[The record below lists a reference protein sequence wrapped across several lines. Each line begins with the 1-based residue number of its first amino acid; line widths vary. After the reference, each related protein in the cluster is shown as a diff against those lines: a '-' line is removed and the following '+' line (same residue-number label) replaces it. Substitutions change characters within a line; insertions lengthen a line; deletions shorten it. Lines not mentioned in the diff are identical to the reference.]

1 MDPNTD
7 NTELIEIISESSLSS
22 IPWDPEVGEETRKV
36 IENAPPQ
43 SQQSIQDQAIE
54 TLSRCVPPDH
64 DSGKRTG
71 IVVGHI
77 QSGKTLSYTTVAALA
92 HDNGYRLV
100 IVLAGMTTELLNQTY
115 RRLSDDLST
124 GPLHGNWQIFN
135 TADKLPRNAE
145 MNISNTLQEWEESGF
160 HSSESVL
167 ITVMK
172 NTHHLSEVT
181 DLLSSLDLEGVPT
194 LVIDDEAD
202 QASLNT
208 KARSEE
214 EEQSSIHSSILNI
227 RSYLPHHT
235 FLQYTATP
243 QAPLLISLI
252 DQLSPDFANILT
264 PGNEYVGGHKFFS
277 EYRDQLVRTIP
288 EDETPGDLNARMAPP
303 DSLIAALRNFFVG
316 ATASYINED
325 PETPQNRSM
334 MIHPDRLTDTHE
346 IYLEWVSM
354 ITEHWRNVL
363 KGDHGEKDREELIEE
378 LHEEYN
384 ELRNKGAK
392 VEGFNV
398 NEKIPNFEEIVD
410 QLPRV
415 LVRTNIQPINQDSD
429 GVEWNRSFAHV
440 LVGGQKL
447 GRGFTVE
454 GLTVAYMPRGRGVGN
469 ADTIQQRA
477 RWFGYKQNYL
487 GFCRVFLT
495 ADMAHA
501 YRSYVEHEESMRR
514 ELKKHIDT
522 GKPLTEW
529 RRRFLL
535 HRSLRA
541 TRRNVLAEDYQHG
554 EFSDSWFRPHFPIS
568 QPASKNL
575 RVVQSACENYEFHE
589 DSGHEDRTPTQI
601 HEVAENIPLNEVFDH
616 LLSEFRYSSPRDTSH
631 YLGLLLQLRE
641 YIDDASDDPNC
652 TIYKMSGGSTRDR
665 SMNRGGRI
673 KNLFQGAAPGKHGEI
688 YPGDLAIR
696 RDHQV
701 TIQIHNLNLYYGSVQ
716 GEPNATEIPVLAVW
730 VPRSASRG
738 FVTK

>member
-1 MDPNTD
+1 MNANSD
-7 NTELIEIISESSLSS
+7 NTERIEVISESSLSS
-22 IPWDPEVGEETRKV
+22 IPWDPVIGEETRKV
-36 IENAPPQ
+36 IEDAPAE
-43 SQQSIQDQAIE
+43 SQQSIQDQAVE
-54 TLSRCVPPDH
+54 TLSQCVPPDH
-64 DSGKRTG
+64 HSGERTG

-77 QSGKTLSYTTVAALA
+77 QSGKTLSYTTVSALA

-115 RRLSDDLST
+115 RRLSSDLST
-124 GPLHGNWQIFN
+124 GPLHGNWQIFS
-135 TADKLPRNAE
+135 TSDGLPRNAE
-145 MNISNTLQEWEESGF
+145 MSISNTLQEWEEGGD

-181 DLLSSLDLEGVPT
+181 DLLSSLDLAGVPT
-194 LVIDDEAD
+194 LIIDDEAD

-214 EEQSSIHSSILNI
+214 EEQSSIHSSILDI

-252 DQLSPDFANILT
+252 DQLSPDFANVLT
-264 PGNEYVGGHKFFS
+264 PGDEYVGGHKFFS

-288 EDETPGDLNARMAPP
+288 EDETPEDLNPRMPP
-303 DSLIAALRNFFVG
+303 PESLIAALRNFFVG

-325 PETPQNRSM
+325 PGTPQNRSM

-346 IYLEWVSM
+346 IYLEWVAM

-363 KGDHGEKDREELIEE
+363 RGDHGEEDREELLED
-378 LHEEYN
+378 LREEYN
-384 ELRNKGAK
+384 ELYDKGSHI
-392 VEGFNV
+392 EGFDASN
-398 NEKIPNFEEIVD
+398 KIPDFEEIVD
-410 QLPRV
+410 RLPRV
-415 LVRTNIQPINQDSD
+415 LVRTNVQPINQDSD

-501 YRSYVEHEESMRR
+501 YGSYVEHEESMRR
-514 ELKKHIDT
+514 ELEEHIET
-522 GKPLTEW
+522 GEPLTDW

-535 HRSLRA
+535 DRSLRA
-541 TRRNVLAEDYQHG
+541 TRRTVLAEDYQHG
-554 EFSDSWFRPHFPIS
+554 EFSDSWFRPHIPIA
-568 QPASKNL
+568 QPIRINVG
-575 RVVQSACENYEFHE
+575 VVRSTLANYEFQE
-589 DSGHEDRTPTQI
+589 DSGHEDRTTTQI
-601 HEVAENIPLNEVFDH
+601 HEVAKDIPLDEVFH
-616 LLSEFRYSSPRDTSH
+616 NLLSEFRYSSPRDTSH

-641 YIDDASDDPNC
+641 YIDGASDDPKC

-673 KNLFQGAAPGKHGEI
+673 KNLFQGAAPDKHGEI

-696 RDHQV
+696 QDDQV
-701 TIQIHNLNLYYGSVQ
+701 TIQVHNLDLYHGNVQ
-716 GEPNATEIPVLAVW
+716 GEPTATEVPVITVW